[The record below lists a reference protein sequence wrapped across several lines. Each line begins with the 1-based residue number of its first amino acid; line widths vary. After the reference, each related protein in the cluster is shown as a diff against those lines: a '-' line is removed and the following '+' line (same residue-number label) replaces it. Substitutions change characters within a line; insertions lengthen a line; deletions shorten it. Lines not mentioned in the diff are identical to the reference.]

1 MSALNYDRESYVFNY
16 FDGVEEVKADPSVIY
31 DRLLN
36 DPEID
41 FIGEWQ
47 DMNGIDDAEEKR
59 KCYSNLVQ
67 VIDRAFDVEPIG
79 KDGVGLTLAERWIL
93 AEEFITW
100 INDVKKKLSVFPTKW
115 QSSEEAS
122 SDQIHIQKP
131 DLDSDSIT
139 EESKV
144 EEPSQSA

>member
-1 MSALNYDRESYVFNY
+1 M
-16 FDGVEEVKADPSVIY
+16 K
-31 DRLLN
+31 
-36 DPEID
+36 
-41 FIGEWQ
+41 
-47 DMNGIDDAEEKR
+47 
-59 KCYSNLVQ
+59 
-67 VIDRAFDVEPIG
+67 PIG

>member
-59 KCYSNLVQ
+59 KCYS
-67 VIDRAFDVEPIG
+67 

-122 SDQIHIQKP
+122 SEQVHIQKP

>member
-1 MSALNYDRESYVFNY
+1 MSALNYDRESYVFSY

-67 VIDRAFDVEPIG
+67 VIDRAFDVKPIG

>member
-47 DMNGIDDAEEKR
+47 DMNGIADAEEKR

-67 VIDRAFDVEPIG
+67 VIDRAFDVKPIG

-122 SDQIHIQKP
+122 SEQVHIQKP

>member
-67 VIDRAFDVEPIG
+67 VIDRAFDVKPIG

-122 SDQIHIQKP
+122 SEQVHIQKP